1 MVELEQDYSQ
11 AGFGGSIQ
19 PGARPALLIIDFVQA
34 YLDPECSLYA
44 GVEEELAQA
53 VNLLGECRHAGI
65 PIFHTCV
72 EYDAAGTEGGVFY
85 RKVPALANLVKGSPY
100 CAFGEGLEPAEGEVV
115 IVKKYPSAF
124 FGTHLAATLSA
135 LGVDTLLICGLTT
148 SGCVRASAVDALQ
161 HGYIPIVVRE
171 ATGDRDERPH
181 EANLFDI
188 SKKIGEVIGIDDA
201 RQYLA
206 SL

>member
-1 MVELEQDYSQ
+1 MVELDHDYSK
-11 AGFGGSIQ
+11 AGFGGSIE

-34 YLDPECSLYA
+34 YLDPDCSLYA
-44 GVEEELAQA
+44 GVEEELAEA
-53 VNLLGECRHAGI
+53 VKLLGECRQAGI

-72 EYDAAGTEGGVFY
+72 EYDAAGIEGGVFY
-85 RKVPALANLVKGSPY
+85 RKVPALGNLVKGSPY

-115 IVKKYPSAF
+115 ITKKYPSAF
-124 FGTHLAATLSA
+124 FGTHLAATLAS

-148 SGCVRASAVDALQ
+148 SGCVRASTVDALQ
-161 HGYIPIVVRE
+161 YGYIPIVVRE

-188 SKKIGEVIGIDDA
+188 SKKFGEVISMDQA

>member
-1 MVELEQDYSQ
+1 MAELDQDYSK
-11 AGFGGSIQ
+11 AGFGGAIE
-19 PGARPALLIIDFVQA
+19 PGARPALLVIDFVRA

-44 GVEEELAQA
+44 GVEAERKQA
-53 VNLLGECRHAGI
+53 VKLLEACRAAGI

-72 EYDAAGTEGGVFY
+72 EYDPAGLEGGVFF
-85 RKVPALANLVKGSPY
+85 RKVPALANFVRGSGY
-100 CAFGEGLEPAEGEVV
+100 CAFGEGLEPAGSEVV
-115 IVKKYPSAF
+115 ITKKYPSAF
-124 FGTHLAATLSA
+124 FGTHLAAMLAS
-135 LGVDTLLICGLTT
+135 LGVDTLLMCGLST

-171 ATGDRDERPH
+171 ATGDRDQGPH

-188 SKKIGEVIGIDDA
+188 SKKFGEVIGMDQA
-201 RQYLA
+201 RAYLA

>member
-1 MVELEQDYSQ
+1 MVELDQDYSK

-19 PGARPALLIIDFVQA
+19 PGARPALLIIDFVRA

-44 GVEEELAQA
+44 GVEQELAQA
-53 VNLLGECRHAGI
+53 VRLLGECRKAGI

-72 EYDAAGTEGGVFY
+72 EYDAAGIEGGVFY
-85 RKVPALANLVKGSPY
+85 RKVPALSNLVKGSPY

-115 IVKKYPSAF
+115 ITKKYPSAF
-124 FGTHLAATLSA
+124 FGTHLAATLAS

-148 SGCVRASAVDALQ
+148 SGCVRASTVDALQ
-161 HGYIPIVVRE
+161 YGYIPIVVRE

-188 SKKIGEVIGIDDA
+188 SKKFGEVISMDLA
-201 RQYLA
+201 REYLA

>member
-1 MVELEQDYSQ
+1 MAKLDRDYSK
-11 AGFGGSIQ
+11 AGFGGSIR
-19 PGARPALLIIDFVQA
+19 PGARPALLVIDFVRA
-34 YLDPECSLYA
+34 YLDPECPLYA

-53 VNLLGECRHAGI
+53 VILLGECRKAGL

-72 EYDAAGTEGGVFY
+72 DYDPAGLEGGIFY

-100 CAFGEGLEPAEGEVV
+100 CAFGKGLEPAAGEVV

-124 FGTHLAATLSA
+124 FGTHLAATLAS
-135 LGVDTLLICGLTT
+135 LGIDTLLICGLTT
-148 SGCVRASAVDALQ
+148 SGCVRASTVDAMQ

-171 ATGDRDERPH
+171 ATGDRDQRPH

-188 SKKIGEVIGIDDA
+188 SKKFGEVVGMDQA
-201 RQYLA
+201 REYLA
-206 SL
+206 AL

>member
-1 MVELEQDYSQ
+1 M
-11 AGFGGSIQ
+11 
-19 PGARPALLIIDFVQA
+19 
-34 YLDPECSLYA
+34 
-44 GVEEELAQA
+44 
-53 VNLLGECRHAGI
+53 
-65 PIFHTCV
+65 
-72 EYDAAGTEGGVFY
+72 
-85 RKVPALANLVKGSPY
+85 
-100 CAFGEGLEPAEGEVV
+100 V

-135 LGVDTLLICGLTT
+135 LGIDTLLICGLTT

-171 ATGDRDERPH
+171 ATGDRDARPH

-188 SKKIGEVIGIDDA
+188 SKKFGEVVGIDDA